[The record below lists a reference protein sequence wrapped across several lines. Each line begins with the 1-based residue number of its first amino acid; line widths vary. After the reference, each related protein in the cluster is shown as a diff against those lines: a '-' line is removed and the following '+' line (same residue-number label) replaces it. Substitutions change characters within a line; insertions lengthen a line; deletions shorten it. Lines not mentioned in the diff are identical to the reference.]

1 MALYDQVVDVAR
13 VYLGPAAE
21 KFVTRQIRTHLNIE
35 SAQLGK
41 QHLDELAHW
50 CNISGALAMNEDKAK
65 EFSNKVKALK

>member
-1 MALYDQVVDVAR
+1 MALYDEVVDIAK
-13 VYLGPAAE
+13 VYLGPAAD

-35 SAQLGK
+35 SSQLSK

-50 CNISGALAMNEDKAK
+50 CNISGALAMSEEKAM